1 MAQGQHPVEMDS
13 DVRGMTSPIN
23 CLASVVSGGRRY
35 RMCFTLRQSLGS
47 RGTGQPMLDPEHED
61 RALSVLRAAERHL
74 GERRFGGGWI
84 DRTAPSRPVIG
95 VAAVDPSQRDVDAID
110 QVAREA
116 GWPVQIV
123 AVRYS
128 RAELVALLESLDKT
142 PRPGDAWVSL
152 GWDARF
158 NAILIE
164 LRRWDEEAVS
174 WARER
179 FPNDAL
185 MIVVHPGA
193 SWSAA
198 FGDRVAP
205 HVLRAPS
212 DPPE

>member
-1 MAQGQHPVEMDS
+1 MEGPTV
-13 DVRGMTSPIN
+13 
-23 CLASVVSGGRRY
+23 
-35 RMCFTLRQSLGS
+35 
-47 RGTGQPMLDPEHED
+47 DPEHED
-61 RALSVLRAAERHL
+61 RALSVLSAAERHL
-74 GERRFGGGWI
+74 GVDRFGGGWI

-110 QVAREA
+110 AVAREA

-123 AVRYS
+123 AVRHS
-128 RAELVALLESLDKT
+128 RAELVGLIESLGNS
-142 PRPGDAWVSL
+142 PPPGDAWVSF

-158 NAILIE
+158 NAIRVE

-185 MIVVHPGA
+185 MIEVHPGV

-198 FGDRVAP
+198 FGDLGASY
-205 HVLRAPS
+205 VLRAPS

>member
-1 MAQGQHPVEMDS
+1 MEGPTV
-13 DVRGMTSPIN
+13 
-23 CLASVVSGGRRY
+23 
-35 RMCFTLRQSLGS
+35 
-47 RGTGQPMLDPEHED
+47 DPEHEE
-61 RALSVLRAAERHL
+61 RAPFVMRAAERQL
-74 GERRFGGGWI
+74 GEDRFGGAWI

-110 QVAREA
+110 QVARET

-128 RAELVALLESLDKT
+128 RTELVGLLERLDKT

-152 GWDARF
+152 GWDPRF
-158 NAILIE
+158 NAVLIE

-179 FPNDAL
+179 FPTDAL

-193 SWSAA
+193 SWSTA

-205 HVLRAPS
+205 NVLHAPS
-212 DPPE
+212 HPPE